1 MCFGW
6 RRRFDWHGQVRVWS
20 RFPAA
25 RRGGSFSG
33 STVCAILRAWLIPQ
47 WIRFGWRRRVSRFG
61 PFSESNV
68 CATLKAWLFPPWLR
82 AWLVACLGLVLLGN
96 HAEGQ
101 PLSELKEFRV
111 PRTLWACFIHG
122 GARGE
127 RARAGL
133 GAKDPKQFDPKQLE
147 PEWQRRRARGRAGE
161 AQKNLQEKRDIP
173 PTHPR
178 YTPDTYIPDAP
189 PMHPRRARGLIVRAA
204 GAAAIGMA
212 IAQLAWPLPKR
223 L

>member
-1 MCFGW
+1 MRDFEGLAVPTLAASLAGCLPWPGPLGQSGGRPAALRIDGVPRPAHAVGLCDPW
-6 RRRFDWHGQVRVWS
+6 RRSGRT
-20 RFPAA
+20 
-25 RRGGSFSG
+25 RREEA
-33 STVCAILRAWLIPQ
+33 TRKVVC
-47 WIRFGWRRRVSRFG
+47 G
-61 PFSESNV
+61 
-68 CATLKAWLFPPWLR
+68 
-82 AWLVACLGLVLLGN
+82 
-96 HAEGQ
+96 
-101 PLSELKEFRV
+101 
-111 PRTLWACFIHG
+111 RT
-122 GARGE
+122 
-127 RARAGL
+127 RAGL

-212 IAQLAWPLPKR
+212 IAQKVTAIAKWLWYGKMVFGMATMAFAMTIFF
-223 L
+223 